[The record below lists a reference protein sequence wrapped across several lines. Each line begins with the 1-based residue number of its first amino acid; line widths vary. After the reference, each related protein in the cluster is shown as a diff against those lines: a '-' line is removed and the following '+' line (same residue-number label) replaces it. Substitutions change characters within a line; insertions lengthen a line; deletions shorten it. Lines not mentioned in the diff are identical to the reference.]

1 MDYVIASEV
10 PGRLRVRLVGPVPA
24 DDLDALYRVLGACP
38 AVERANVYPRI
49 GSIAVRYRAADGA
62 RQRVLDHLD
71 AIDAEAIAE
80 ARSSCGLELAPRTQ
94 SLLMDI
100 AVLVGSY
107 FARRWFLP
115 KPVAALVTAWRYRG
129 FLAAAVR
136 SLGRARLDVPVLDAA
151 AIGMSFVK
159 RDPRTAGETMLLLNL
174 GETLEEYT
182 RSRSEGALVN
192 ALLDLPE
199 TAQLVEGDQEV
210 QVAASDLK
218 PGDCIAVRTGMP
230 VCVDGEVVRGT
241 AMVNQAALT
250 GEPLAVERGVGDNVF
265 SGTAVEDGEII
276 VRVTADAGET
286 KLRSIVALVEQAESF
301 KSETQSR
308 MEQLA
313 DRIVPWNFLLAG
325 AVALTTRSLVKTSAA
340 LMVDYSCALKLTGSI
355 AVLAAMSQS
364 AQAGFTVK
372 GSKHFEA
379 MAAADTIVFDK
390 TGTLTEATPN
400 VACVLAL
407 DGWNRREVLRLAAC
421 LEEHFPHPV
430 ARAVVRAAAEKN
442 LRHRERHAD
451 VEYLV
456 AHGIASSLDGKRV
469 VIGSEHFVVEDE
481 GVSLTE
487 EQKRRV
493 ADETEGLSPL
503 YLAVDGELIGVIGIE
518 DPLKAGVREA
528 IADLRMLGFKRVV
541 MLTGDGERTAAR
553 IADAAGVTEYR
564 ANLLPEDKYAFVER
578 LKAEGSKVV
587 MVGDGVNDAPALS
600 LADVGI
606 AMGQGTADAERG
618 ADRAPERIVQGG
630 HRHQLG
636 AAGGGHRRPHHA
648 ADLVAAAQRVHG
660 GAQREE
666 RRDVP
671 RLASGR
677 RRRCERL
684 LEGIADRREAV
695 QRGLVRE
702 QVEQQGALG
711 SREVEVVEPGKL
723 RVPPAAHCGGARR
736 VPVEE
741 AGQPEVDERHR
752 SLGVD
757 QQVRRPHVAVR
768 HAAALQVRERVDDLA
783 ADGGD
788 RRLVERP
795 PLPEQQA
802 VEGGAGHEAL
812 RHEAAPAVA
821 RVVALA
827 HDAEP
832 AGDGGVRAQRQRL
845 RLVPEGVA
853 VEGPLLGF
861 DQLEGRAAGLAACAR
876 GAKARAEPALAQHGV
891 EPPCAERAAD
901 EPAVAGRGGEAR

>member
-1 MDYVIASEV
+1 
-10 PGRLRVRLVGPVPA
+10 
-24 DDLDALYRVLGACP
+24 
-38 AVERANVYPRI
+38 
-49 GSIAVRYRAADGA
+49 
-62 RQRVLDHLD
+62 
-71 AIDAEAIAE
+71 
-80 ARSSCGLELAPRTQ
+80 
-94 SLLMDI
+94 
-100 AVLVGSY
+100 
-107 FARRWFLP
+107 
-115 KPVAALVTAWRYRG
+115 
-129 FLAAAVR
+129 
-136 SLGRARLDVPVLDAA
+136 
-151 AIGMSFVK
+151 
-159 RDPRTAGETMLLLNL
+159 
-174 GETLEEYT
+174 
-182 RSRSEGALVN
+182 
-192 ALLDLPE
+192 
-199 TAQLVEGDQEV
+199 
-210 QVAASDLK
+210 
-218 PGDCIAVRTGMP
+218 MP

-606 AMGQGTADAERG
+606 AMGQGTAVAKEV
-618 ADRAPERIVQGG
+618 ADITLTGG
-630 HRHQLG
+630 HLSALVTLRTLSAG
-636 AAGGGHRRPHHA
+636 LTARLNASFKEVIAINSALLAAGIGGLITPQTSSLLHN
-648 ADLVAAAQRVHG
+648 
-660 GAQREE
+660 
-666 RRDVP
+666 
-671 RLASGR
+671 AST
-677 RRRCERL
+677 
-684 LEGIADRREAV
+684 
-695 QRGLVRE
+695 
-702 QVEQQGALG
+702 
-711 SREVEVVEPGKL
+711 
-723 RVPPAAHCGGARR
+723 
-736 VPVEE
+736 
-741 AGQPEVDERHR
+741 
-752 SLGVD
+752 
-757 QQVRRPHVAVR
+757 
-768 HAAALQVRERVDDLA
+768 
-783 ADGGD
+783 
-788 RRLVERP
+788 
-795 PLPEQQA
+795 
-802 VEGGAGHEAL
+802 
-812 RHEAAPAVA
+812 
-821 RVVALA
+821 VALSVRN
-827 HDAEP
+827 
-832 AGDGGVRAQRQRL
+832 GGTYRA
-845 RLVPEGVA
+845 
-853 VEGPLLGF
+853 
-861 DQLEGRAAGLAACAR
+861 
-876 GAKARAEPALAQHGV
+876 
-891 EPPCAERAAD
+891 
-901 EPAVAGRGGEAR
+901 

>member
-182 RSRSEGALVN
+182 RSRSEG
-192 ALLDLPE
+192 
-199 TAQLVEGDQEV
+199 
-210 QVAASDLK
+210 
-218 PGDCIAVRTGMP
+218 
-230 VCVDGEVVRGT
+230 
-241 AMVNQAALT
+241 
-250 GEPLAVERGVGDNVF
+250 
-265 SGTAVEDGEII
+265 
-276 VRVTADAGET
+276 
-286 KLRSIVALVEQAESF
+286 ALVEQAESF

-606 AMGQGTADAERG
+606 AMGQGTAVAKEV
-618 ADRAPERIVQGG
+618 ADITLTGG
-630 HRHQLG
+630 HLSALVTLRTLSAG
-636 AAGGGHRRPHHA
+636 LTARLNASFKEVIAINSALLAAGIGGLITPQTSSLLHN
-648 ADLVAAAQRVHG
+648 
-660 GAQREE
+660 
-666 RRDVP
+666 
-671 RLASGR
+671 AST
-677 RRRCERL
+677 
-684 LEGIADRREAV
+684 
-695 QRGLVRE
+695 
-702 QVEQQGALG
+702 
-711 SREVEVVEPGKL
+711 
-723 RVPPAAHCGGARR
+723 
-736 VPVEE
+736 
-741 AGQPEVDERHR
+741 
-752 SLGVD
+752 
-757 QQVRRPHVAVR
+757 
-768 HAAALQVRERVDDLA
+768 
-783 ADGGD
+783 
-788 RRLVERP
+788 
-795 PLPEQQA
+795 
-802 VEGGAGHEAL
+802 
-812 RHEAAPAVA
+812 
-821 RVVALA
+821 VALSVRN
-827 HDAEP
+827 
-832 AGDGGVRAQRQRL
+832 GGTYRA
-845 RLVPEGVA
+845 
-853 VEGPLLGF
+853 
-861 DQLEGRAAGLAACAR
+861 
-876 GAKARAEPALAQHGV
+876 
-891 EPPCAERAAD
+891 
-901 EPAVAGRGGEAR
+901 